1 MPSNGDDNISR
12 PNRAG
17 RPVLMWALLVVAAAA
32 LVAWPPV
39 RFHRYE
45 AGKPTPLSAN
55 ASAGKATSLS
65 PADAAQRFWSEQLAP
80 LTAKAADA
88 REVIAAIRSDAVAA
102 RKRFARTPALGGPSY
117 FFVTCTGKV
126 VSTESNEVGIE
137 LDGSPTR
144 GKADVVIPTGPLFG
158 NAVRDGTGAFA
169 PDQYPNSSD
178 FNALSSELNKRV
190 KTNVFPPLREGAAVG
205 SHLRI
210 AGVAEVSEDDASP
223 LPLKL
228 VPVVVE
234 FK

>member
-1 MPSNGDDNISR
+1 
-12 PNRAG
+12 
-17 RPVLMWALLVVAAAA
+17 MWALLVVAAAA

-45 AGKPTPLSAN
+45 AGRPTSSSAN
-55 ASAGKATSLS
+55 ASAGKGTSLS
-65 PADAAQRFWSEQLAP
+65 PADAAQRFWSDQLAP
-80 LTAKAADA
+80 STAKAADA
-88 REVIAAIRSDAVAA
+88 REVIAAIRSDVARA

-117 FFVTCTGKV
+117 FFVSGTGKV
-126 VSTESNEVGIE
+126 ISKEPDEVGVE
-137 LDGSPTR
+137 LDGSRTP

-158 NAVRDGTGAFA
+158 NALRDGTGAFA
-169 PDQYPNSSD
+169 LDEYPNSSD

-190 KTNVFPPLREGAAVG
+190 KTNLFPSLREKAAVG
-205 SHLRI
+205 SHVRI

-228 VPVVVE
+228 VPLVVE